1 MTRNLYQNFT
11 KYFNYNEG
19 KFVYVFELRFGQP
32 NLLITE
38 LFFLALAMPL
48 CLRLFVM
55 WW

>member
-11 KYFNYNEG
+11 EYFNYNEG
-19 KFVYVFELRFGQP
+19 KFVYVFELGFGQP

-38 LFFLALAMPL
+38 LFFPALVLPL
-48 CLRLFVM
+48 CLRLFVI